1 MKIKFLGAAKEVT
14 GSCFIVETDSARFAV
29 DCGMHQGG
37 AEMDK
42 RNWDTALYDPAKIDF
57 FLITHAHIDHSGLL
71 PRMVQNGF
79 RGPVYATEPTGDLV
93 KILLLDSAHIQE
105 TEANWK
111 KKRMQRDGKSN
122 GNNGSVPLYST
133 KDAEAVAPLIKTKT
147 YNEVFTPGNGIKAN
161 FQDAGHILGAAILE
175 LFIQENGTSTKLI
188 FSGDIGRRH
197 QLLMKDPA
205 AIREADFLFMESTY
219 GDRDHKGEDDSLNE
233 LAAAIQYSYSR
244 GEKIIIPAFAV
255 ERTQEMLYSLYLLNR
270 DGRLPKDIPVIL
282 DSPLAIKS
290 TEIFRKYRSYL
301 DGETQSL
308 LKNGEDPLDLPQL
321 QFSSTTEQS
330 MKINDMRGSAIVIS
344 ASGMANAGRIKHHL
358 RHNLWRPGASIVFVG
373 FQAQGTPGRKI
384 VEGAKKI
391 HLFNED
397 IAIQA
402 KIWTIN
408 GFSAHAGQ
416 KQLLDWLGNFPN
428 IKMPVFLVHGE
439 LAAQEQLA
447 SLIKQKLGFDVKIP
461 EYLEEIKLKAGA
473 TPEELIQPQAAPQ
486 PVNLAP
492 LLADLKAKIDDINKQ
507 LGNIQSLPES
517 RQAEFL
523 DLLKQANINID
534 EIKIRDP
541 AARK

>member
-1 MKIKFLGAAKEVT
+1 MKIKFLGAAREVT
-14 GSCFIVETDSARFAV
+14 GSCFIVETDKTRFAV
-29 DCGMHQGG
+29 DCGMHQGS
-37 AEMDK
+37 AEIEK
-42 RNWDTALYDPAKIDF
+42 RNWDIDIYNPAKIDF

-79 RGPVYATEPTGDLV
+79 RGPVYATEPTGDLI

-111 KKRMQRDGKSN
+111 MKKMQRYGKSN
-122 GNNGSVPLYST
+122 GIAPLYST
-133 KDAEAVAPLIKTKT
+133 KDAETVCPLIKTKT
-147 YNEVFTPGNGIKAN
+147 YNEIFSPGSGIKIN

-175 LFIQENGTSTKLI
+175 LFIEENGASTKLV

-205 AIREADFLFMESTY
+205 TLSDADFLFMESTY
-219 GDRDHKGEDDSLNE
+219 GDRDHKGEEDSLNE
-233 LAAAIQYSYSR
+233 MAEAIQYSYAR

-290 TEIFRKYRSYL
+290 TEIFRRYRSYL

-321 QFSSTTEQS
+321 QFSSSTEQS
-330 MKINDMRGSAIVIS
+330 MKINDMKGSAIVIS
-344 ASGMANAGRIKHHL
+344 ASGMANAGRVKHHL

-373 FQAQGTPGRKI
+373 FQAQGTPGRNM
-384 VEGAKKI
+384 VDGAKKI

-397 IAIQA
+397 IAIKA
-402 KIWTIN
+402 KIWTIG

-416 KQLLDWLGNFPN
+416 SQLLDWLGNFQN
-428 IKMPVFLVHGE
+428 KKMPVFLVHGE
-439 LAAQEQLA
+439 PAAQDTLA
-447 SLIKQKLGFDVKIP
+447 SLIRQKLGFEVTIP
-461 EYLEEIKLKAGA
+461 EYLEEIKIKTGA
-473 TPEELIQPQAAPQ
+473 QLEQFKQPQAAQQ
-486 PVNLAP
+486 PINLSP
-492 LLADLKAKIDDINKQ
+492 LLADLKAKIDYINGQMGK
-507 LGNIQSLPES
+507 IQSLPAA
-517 RQAEFL
+517 RQSEVL
-523 DLLKQANINID
+523 DLLKQANSSID
-534 EIKIRDP
+534 EIKP
-541 AARK
+541 HL